1 MTQASGRGPGPRQS
15 RRPPR
20 PEPAGATGV
29 GVGVGAIG
37 PPGLRERKK
46 QQTRLAIADVA
57 MQLFAARGFDAVT
70 VADVAAA
77 ADVSVKTVFNYF
89 PVKEALVLAE
99 YDDLDSERLRAVLA
113 RAPGETVLAA
123 VRRHT
128 LTTAERLRALP
139 PERRAALRK
148 IIQAA
153 PSIEAHWREH
163 ARRHEAA
170 LAQLLAEET
179 GAPASDVLPAAVAGL
194 LGVLARLGL
203 CDVTGWP
210 DGRQRSQAR
219 GAAEIARAFERLAQ
233 GLGGYAV
240 RPAPGAPASAPA
252 SSRTPEAPQDPR
264 DAPALAAPGAKK

>member
-1 MTQASGRGPGPRQS
+1 MTHASRRGPGPRQRQN

-20 PEPAGATGV
+20 PQPARAAEAGGDV
-29 GVGVGAIG
+29 GV
-37 PPGLRERKK
+37 PQGLRARKK

-89 PVKEALVLAE
+89 LVKEALVLAE
-99 YDDLDSERLRAVLA
+99 LDDLDAERLRAVRA
-113 RAPGETVLAA
+113 RAPGESVLAA

-128 LTTAERLRALP
+128 LATADRLRALP

-148 IIQAA
+148 ILQAA

-210 DGRQRSQAR
+210 DGRQRSQPR

-233 GLGGYAV
+233 GLEGYAV
-240 RPAPGAPASAPA
+240 RPAPGAPDGSETPREPRDPDAPQPVQAPA
-252 SSRTPEAPQDPR
+252 
-264 DAPALAAPGAKK
+264 AKK